1 MKRKLF
7 LLSVSTLLLL
17 SCEGPMGPSGEP
29 GEGMNWQ
36 ILTYTVHEG
45 DWELVGGRDNLNSYY
60 IYEFTDEKLLTNFI
74 YESGNVFGY
83 RIINPGQNNETQ
95 TPLPHMIP
103 QGDSDSG
110 GEFLW
115 QEFYTFDFMPGSI
128 AFYVY
133 YSDFQTSVKP
143 PTCDFRIVMNW

>member
-7 LLSVSTLLLL
+7 LLSVSALLLL
-17 SCEGPMGPSGEP
+17 ACEGPMGPPGEP
-29 GEGMNWQ
+29 GEGLKWQ

-45 DWELVGGRDNLNSYY
+45 DWKLVGGKDNLNSYY
-60 IYEFTDEKLLTNFI
+60 IYEFDEKLLTNFI

-83 RIINPGQNNETQ
+83 VIFNPGKNNETQ

-103 QGDSDSG
+103 LGDSDPG

-115 QEFYTFDFMPGSI
+115 QEYYTFDFMPGSI
-128 AFYVY
+128 AFYADY
-133 YSDFQTSVKP
+133 NDFHTSVRP
-143 PTCDFRIVMNW
+143 PTCVFRIVMNW